1 MRIITVLVILF
12 SIYLNVSYPQLKG
25 ITSYDNA
32 YRNYISGNFEEAI
45 KNYNEYIRAYAND
58 DKAIY
63 ERGMCF
69 ESLRKFD
76 DALKDYTLALQ
87 MKPYYSAYNISR
99 GYAYVKMGIP
109 ANAYD
114 DFTKAIQ
121 NDPANSDGY
130 FGRVNAD
137 LDLNKFDF
145 ALTDLNMAIN
155 LNQRNP
161 LFYYVRA
168 MIYTELND
176 TAKFY
181 DDIEKILD
189 NYPNDFFSNYKS
201 QGVVLILDNIEYNI
215 NVLSNAIENYP
226 DQFLLYFRRGFNYYI
241 YRKFGPAADDFA
253 QSIKYCPD
261 PSTRMINLSNRLIE
275 NCKIYNDNR

>member
-1 MRIITVLVILF
+1 MRIITVLVILL

-32 YRNYISGNFEEAI
+32 YRNYVSGNFEEAI
-45 KNYNEYIRAYAND
+45 RNYNEYIKAYAND

-63 ERGMCF
+63 ERGMCY
-69 ESLRKFD
+69 ESLRKFN

-87 MKPYYSAYNISR
+87 MKPFYAAYNISR

-121 NDPANSDGY
+121 NDPTNPDGY

-155 LNQRNP
+155 LNQKNP

-168 MIYTELND
+168 MIYTGLND

-181 DDIEKILD
+181 DDIERILD
-189 NYPNDFFSNYKS
+189 KYPNDFFSSYKS

-215 NVLSNAIENYP
+215 NMLTNVIDNYP
-226 DQFLLYFRRGFNYYI
+226 DQYILYFRRGFNYYI
-241 YRKFGPAADDFA
+241 YKKFGPAADDFV

-261 PSTRMINLSNRLIE
+261 QSARMVTLSSRLIE